1 MLQHMRHH
9 HVHRHRRRDIHFELP
24 PCDVLHV
31 GAVKH
36 GLHPTVPRPLH
47 KGTDRTV
54 LVAGLV
60 VQELP
65 SFQSPGEK
73 GKGKK
78 TGSKK
83 KRWNRHDIRT
93 RNTRTPNPLSA
104 FTRTDFSLHS
114 FDLFLGQKATDNVGD
129 GGAVTVEQVVA
140 LLVVAEGNLADDGGH
155 EKHGTV

>member
-1 MLQHMRHH
+1 MSNFQFFRQLFLFFNVQQPLVFASNAMLQHMWHH

-24 PCDVLHV
+24 PRDVLHV

-65 SFQSPGEK
+65 SFQPPGEK
-73 GKGKK
+73 GKGK

-83 KRWNRHDIRT
+83 KRWE
-93 RNTRTPNPLSA
+93 RNTTSERETHVHLIHCPHSREQIFSYIRLTCFLAKKRRTTL
-104 FTRTDFSLHS
+104 
-114 FDLFLGQKATDNVGD
+114 VM
-129 GGAVTVEQVVA
+129 VV
-140 LLVVAEGNLADDGGH
+140 L
-155 EKHGTV
+155 

>member
-1 MLQHMRHH
+1 MSNFQFFRQLFLFCNVQQPLVFASNAMLQHMWHH

-24 PCDVLHV
+24 PRDVLHV

-93 RNTRTPNPLSA
+93 RNTRTPNPLPGSREKIFSYIRLTCFLA
-104 FTRTDFSLHS
+104 KKRRTTL
-114 FDLFLGQKATDNVGD
+114 VM
-129 GGAVTVEQVVA
+129 VV
-140 LLVVAEGNLADDGGH
+140 L
-155 EKHGTV
+155 

>member
-1 MLQHMRHH
+1 
-9 HVHRHRRRDIHFELP
+9 
-24 PCDVLHV
+24 
-31 GAVKH
+31 
-36 GLHPTVPRPLH
+36 LH
-47 KGTDRTV
+47 KGTDRAV

-83 KRWNRHDIRT
+83 KRWKRNRT
-93 RNTRTPNPLSA
+93 SENTRTPNPLSA
-104 FTRTDFSLHS
+104 FTRTDFFLHP

-140 LLVVAEGNLADDGGH
+140 LLVVAEGDLTDDGGH